1 MAGDTY
7 CLPLEKKTG
16 GRRIEMDL
24 LGNPTLIL
32 ITLLSVVGIIGA
44 IVISIIGIGYV
55 FIIWF
60 RNKNRESISLNSTL
74 LQITVPRDNE
84 TKIDA
89 AEQMFSSLAAI
100 RRIWSSDRMWFFKA
114 QPHLSFEIVGLT
126 GDIRFY
132 VHVPKEYRD
141 FVEKQINGSYPDAEI
156 THVTDAAAKQR
167 EGNIVGSEYNI
178 FTENGK
184 VAFAS
189 LRLKGSDYEPIKP
202 YKDLAVDPLLS
213 LTSVMAKMGE
223 GEGAVVQVMI
233 RPADAKWKK
242 AGRGYIGTTKKTE
255 ANPEKASYKADSK
268 ELEGIENKI
277 SKPGFET
284 LIRLV
289 VCSPDQAQAN
299 SHLNNI
305 INSFGQY
312 TGLNAFKKNRI
323 RFKGLFMTDFIYRYF
338 PLLGGKTSVLSV
350 DELATIFHLPN
361 KSIITPGIHWLTSKR
376 APAPS
381 NLPESGVYLGKST
394 YRGLSRPV
402 FIQQEDRQRHMYI
415 IGKTGTGKSEFLKQM
430 IMQDIIAGEGV
441 AVIDP
446 HGDLIEDVLRLIPP
460 KRAEDVILFDPSD
473 LERPM
478 GFNMLEAADEQQ
490 KHFVANSIIGLMYKL
505 FDPNKTGIIGPRFEH
520 AVRNAMLTVMYEKGS
535 TFVEVVRILT
545 DQNYVQELLPKV
557 QDPII
562 KRYWTDQIAQTSDF
576 HKSEVL
582 DYIVSK
588 FGRFVTNKMIR
599 NIIGQSDSAFSFRKV
614 MDEQKI
620 LLINLSKGKIG
631 EENSNFLGLVLVP
644 KILVAAMSRQDIPMD
659 QRKNFFLYV
668 DEFQNFATPDF
679 AQILSEA
686 RKYRLNLIVAN
697 QFIGQMDEEIK
708 NAIFGNVGTI
718 ASFRVGVTDANYL
731 QHEFQPVFNENDLIN
746 IDRFNAYMRTLVG
759 GEPVLPFSLDTTK
772 DISKEKAMRNDRVA
786 ELIRELSRLKYGKAV
801 DVIEQ
806 EIAKRAKL

>member
-1 MAGDTY
+1 MESV
-7 CLPLEKKTG
+7 LQ
-16 GRRIEMDL
+16 
-24 LGNPTLIL
+24 NPTMMLL
-32 ITLLSVVGIIGA
+32 TLLSVFGTIGG
-44 IVISIIGIGYV
+44 IVIVCLGLGYLLV
-55 FIIWF
+55 LWL
-60 RNKNRESISLNSTL
+60 RNRNRESISLNSTL

-84 TKIDA
+84 IKIDA
-89 AEQMFSSLAAI
+89 AEQMFSSLVSI
-100 RRIWSSDRMWFFKA
+100 RRAWSSDRFYYLKA
-114 QPHLSFEIVGLT
+114 QPHLAFEIVGLP

-132 VHVPKEYRD
+132 VHVPNNFRD
-141 FVEKQINGSYPDAEI
+141 FVEKQINGAYPDAEI
-156 THVTDAAAKQR
+156 VQINDQAAKQK
-167 EGNIVGSEYNI
+167 EGTVLGSEYNI
-178 FTENGK
+178 FSQDGK
-184 VAFAS
+184 VAFTS
-189 LRLKGSDYEPIKP
+189 MDLKSSDYHPIKV
-202 YKDLAVDPLLS
+202 YKDLPVDPLLS
-213 LTSVMAKMGE
+213 LTSVLAKMGE
-223 GEGAVVQVMI
+223 GEGAVIQFMI
-233 RPADAKWKK
+233 RPSDTKWKK
-242 AGRGYIGTTKKTE
+242 AGRSYVGTTKKTE

-268 ELEGIENKI
+268 ELEGIENKLT
-277 SKPGFET
+277 KQGFDA
-284 LIRLV
+284 IVRLV
-289 VCSPDQAQAN
+289 VSSKSKEAAEA
-299 SHLNNI
+299 HLNNLV
-305 INSFGQY
+305 NSFGQY
-312 TGLNAFKKNRI
+312 AGHNSFRKHRI
-323 RFKGLFMTDFIYRYF
+323 RFKGLFMHDFIYRYF
-338 PLLGGKTSVLSV
+338 PMIGNTSILTT
-350 DELATIFHLPN
+350 DELATLFHLPN
-361 KSIITPGIHWLTSKR
+361 KSITTPGIHWLHSKR

-381 NLPESGVYLGKST
+381 NLPDSGVYLGKST
-394 YRGLSRPV
+394 YRGISRPV
-402 FIQQEDRQRHMYI
+402 FIQKEDRQRHFYI

-430 IMQDIIAGEGV
+430 IMQDIVNGEGV

-520 AVRNAMLTVMYEKGS
+520 AVRNAMLTVMYEPGS
-535 TFVEVVRILT
+535 TFVEVVRVLT

-599 NIIGQSDSAFSFRKV
+599 NIIGQSDSAFNIRHV

-644 KILVAAMSRQDIPMD
+644 KILVAAMSRQDMPMD
-659 QRKNFFLYV
+659 QRKDFFLYV

-718 ASFRVGVTDANYL
+718 TSFRVGVTDANYL
-731 QHEFQPVFNENDLIN
+731 QHEFQPTFNENDLIN
-746 IDRFNAYMRTLVG
+746 IDRFNAYMRTLVH

-772 DISKEKAMRNDRVA
+772 DISKEKAMRNERVA
-786 ELIRELSRLKYGKAV
+786 ELIRELSRLKYGKSV
-801 DVIEQ
+801 DVVEQ

>member
-1 MAGDTY
+1 M
-7 CLPLEKKTG
+7 
-16 GRRIEMDL
+16 IL
-24 LGNPTLIL
+24 LQNPTVLL
-32 ITLLSVVGIIGA
+32 FTLLT
-44 IVISIIGIGYV
+44 VISIIGGVIIGSLGLGYI
-55 FIIWF
+55 FILWV
-60 RNKNRESISLNSTL
+60 RNRKRESISLNSTL

-84 TKIDA
+84 IKIDA
-89 AEQMFSSLAAI
+89 AEQLFSSLASI
-100 RRIWSSDRMWFFKA
+100 RRVWSSDKWAYFKA
-114 QPHLSFEIVGLT
+114 QPHLSFEIVGLP
-126 GDIRFY
+126 GDMRFY
-132 VHVPKEYRD
+132 VHVPNNFRD
-141 FVEKQINGSYPDAEI
+141 FVEKQINGAYPDAEI
-156 THVTDAAAKQR
+156 VPVTEPAAKQK
-167 EGNIVGSEYNI
+167 EGAILGNEYNI
-178 FTENGK
+178 FTPDGK
-184 VAFAS
+184 VAFTS
-189 LRLKGSDYEPIKP
+189 MHLKEADYQPIKI
-202 YKDLAVDPLLS
+202 YKDLPVDPLLS
-213 LTSVMAKMGE
+213 LTSVLAKMGE
-223 GEGAVVQVMI
+223 GEGATVQIII
-233 RPADAKWKK
+233 RPASAKWKK
-242 AGRGYIGTTKKTE
+242 VGRGYIGTTKKNE

-277 SKPGFET
+277 SKSGFET
-284 LIRLV
+284 VVRIV
-289 VCSPDQAQAN
+289 VCSKTQESAN
-299 SHLNNI
+299 AHLENI

-312 TGLNAFKKNRI
+312 TGVNTFKKHKI
-323 RFKGLFMTDFIYRYF
+323 RFKGLFMNDFIYRYF
-338 PLLGGKTSVLSV
+338 PMVGLASVMST
-350 DELATIFHLPN
+350 DELATLFHMPN
-361 KSIITPGIHWLTSKR
+361 KSITTPGIHWLSAKR

-381 NLPESGVYLGKST
+381 NIATSGLYLGKST
-394 YRGLSRPV
+394 FRGLTRPV
-402 FIQQEDRQRHMYI
+402 YVERDDRRRHTYI

-430 IMQDIIAGEGV
+430 IMQDINAGEGL

-535 TFVEVVRILT
+535 TFIEVVRVLT

-562 KRYWTDQIAQTSDF
+562 RRYWTDQIAQTSDF

-620 LLINLSKGKIG
+620 LLINLAKGKIG

-644 KILVAAMSRQDIPMD
+644 KILVAAMSRQDMPMD
-659 QRKNFFLYV
+659 ERKDFFLYV

-746 IDRFNAYMRTLVG
+746 VDRFNAYMRTLIG
-759 GEPVLPFSLDTTK
+759 GEPALPFSLDTTK
-772 DISKEKAMRNDRVA
+772 DINKEKAMRNERVA
-786 ELIRELSRLKYGKAV
+786 ELVRELSRLKYGKAV
-801 DVIEQ
+801 EMVEA
-806 EIAKRAKL
+806 EISQRAKL